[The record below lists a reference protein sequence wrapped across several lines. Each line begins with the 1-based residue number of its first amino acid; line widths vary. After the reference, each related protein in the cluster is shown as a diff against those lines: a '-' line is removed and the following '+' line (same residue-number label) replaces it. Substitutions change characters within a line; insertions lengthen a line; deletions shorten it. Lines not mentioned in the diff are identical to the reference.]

1 MTTARRKR
9 TVALIITLANTER
22 EIRRCFPVMAQL
34 RPHLGEDEFVAQI
47 QRQIKTAD
55 YSLVFLEEKSRVR
68 CVAGFRI
75 TECLHSGRYCY
86 VDDLITDTSSRSAG
100 HGGLL
105 LDWIVE
111 HARKSGCNAL
121 TLDSGV
127 QRFRAHRFYLTKRM
141 DIVAY
146 HFSMKLR

>member
-1 MTTARRKR
+1 MIAI
-9 TVALIITLANTER
+9 ASAER
-22 EIRRCFPVMAQL
+22 DIRRCFPVMKQL

-47 QRQIKTAD
+47 RRQIRKSD
-55 YSLVFLEEKSRVR
+55 YRLVLLEENGRVR

-86 VDDLITDTSSRSAG
+86 VDDLITDASSRSAG

-105 LDWIVE
+105 FDWLVK
-111 HARKSGCNAL
+111 HAREKNCNAL

-127 QRFRAHRFYLTKRM
+127 HRFRAHRFYLTKRM

-146 HFSMKLR
+146 HFSMMLK